1 MIHQALVGAPFGVKA
16 QRRLVLQSPMSRVQ
30 AGGSKS
36 SGGGGSEERIY
47 ILFSDML
54 VFVRPKQEGNR
65 TLLQFRGMAPLE
77 RARVKPID
85 DTSIEIT
92 SPIQGVDTLNTTFVG
107 SSSVHIMQTE
117 SKDEQER
124 WLKHLQCV
132 IEELDRAA
140 RAAAAKGKLSIME
153 RTLAINLTRLLLQ
166 LIEDELVM
174 QEKTIVLYHPQA
186 AVKKINKT

>member
-36 SGGGGSEERIY
+36 SGGGGSSEERIY

-107 SSSVHIMQTE
+107 SSSVHVMQTE

-124 WLKHLQCV
+124 WLKHLQSV
-132 IEELDRAA
+132 IEELDRVA
-140 RAAAAKGKLSIME
+140 RAAAAKGELSIMVKATE
-153 RTLAINLTRLLLQ
+153 FILTQ
-166 LIEDELVM
+166 PIGS
-174 QEKTIVLYHPQA
+174 
-186 AVKKINKT
+186 

>member
-1 MIHQALVGAPFGVKA
+1 MLYRIDDADNVDQVLMIHQALVGAPFGVKA

-153 RTLAINLTRLLLQ
+153 RTPAINLTRLSL
-166 LIEDELVM
+166 
-174 QEKTIVLYHPQA
+174 
-186 AVKKINKT
+186 